1 MSDLDIRCCNTTK
14 NIQEPG
20 MKYPQEKFPV
30 LSGWMER
37 MMKDKSVID
46 YHLDTSTHAAFLASM
61 GSGSPNYNLL
71 SQKESL

>member
-37 MMKDKSVID
+37 MMKDKSVKD
-46 YHLDTSTHAAFLASM
+46 YHLDTSTHAAFLTSM
-61 GSGSPNYNLL
+61 SSGSPNYNLL